1 MKRSLLGLAAVAAG
15 LVLSATACGS
25 ESGSGADNPQGLEKP
40 VLNVGVVPVPDS
52 APLAIAQRRGFFKD
66 EGLTVRTRPIK
77 ASPEATPMLLNGSLD
92 LALLN
97 YVSTFTAQDKGAV
110 DFRLVADSY
119 QGANGSFALLTG
131 KDSGVQGLAG
141 LKGRKIAVP
150 AVQSITDL
158 LLAVQLRSAGLDRT
172 KDVTVVPVPLPNM
185 GAALKQGTVDAV
197 AAVEPFVTD
206 IQSVQ
211 GGHLLSDLVT
221 GPTEDFPISGWGG
234 TSKFAEKH
242 PKTIAAFQRA
252 ITRATKV
259 AADRGAVTAVLP
271 TYTQITAATAGQ
283 ISLGAYPTAL
293 DAAKLQ
299 KVAGLMEQYG
309 YLQKAPDVRKLIV
322 APPK

>member
-25 ESGSGADNPQGLEKP
+25 SGSGADNPQGLEKP
-40 VLNVGVVPVPDS
+40 VLNIGVVPVPDS
-52 APLAIAQRRGFFKD
+52 APLAIAQQKGFFKD

-110 DFRLVADSY
+110 DFRLAADSY
-119 QGANGSFALLTG
+119 QGTNGSFAVLTAQ
-131 KDSGVQGLAG
+131 DSDVQGLAG

-150 AVQSITDL
+150 AVKSITDL
-158 LLAVQLRSAGLDRT
+158 LLAVQLKHAGLDPG
-172 KDVTVVPVPLPNM
+172 KDVTVVPIPLPNM
-185 GAALKQGTVDAV
+185 GAALKQGVVDAV

-206 IQSVQ
+206 IQANQ
-211 GGHLLSDLVT
+211 GGYLLADLVT
-221 GPTEDFPISGWGG
+221 GPTDEFPISGWGG
-234 TSKFAEKH
+234 TATFAQKH

-252 ITRATKV
+252 IARATKV
-259 AADRGAVTAVLP
+259 AANRAAVTQVIP
-271 TYTQITAATAGQ
+271 TYTQIPAGTAGK
-283 ISLGAYPTAL
+283 ISIGAFPTSL

-299 KVAGLMEQYG
+299 KVAALMEQYG
-309 YLQKAPDVRKLIV
+309 YLQKAPDVRKMIV
-322 APPK
+322 ASPK

>member
-1 MKRSLLGLAAVAAG
+1 MKRSLLGLAAAAAC
-15 LVLSATACGS
+15 LALSACGS
-25 ESGSGADNPQGLEKP
+25 ASGAGNPKGLEKP

-52 APLAIAQRRGFFKD
+52 APLAIAQQKGFFKD

-77 ASPEATPMLLNGSLD
+77 ASPEATPLLLNGSMD

-110 DFRLVADSY
+110 SFRLVADSY

-131 KDSGVQGLAG
+131 KDSDVRGLAG
-141 LKGRKIAVP
+141 LKGRKVAVP
-150 AVQSITDL
+150 ALKSITDL
-158 LLAVQLRSAGLDRT
+158 LLAVQLKSAGLDPA

-206 IQSVQ
+206 IQAAQ
-211 GGHLLSDLVT
+211 GGHLLADLVT
-221 GPTEDFPISGWGG
+221 GPTEEFPISGWGG
-234 TSKFAEKH
+234 TAKFAERN
-242 PKTIAAFQRA
+242 PKTVAAFQRA
-252 ITRATKV
+252 IAKALKV
-259 AADRGAVTAVLP
+259 AADRDEVTRVIP
-271 TYTQITAATAGQ
+271 TYTQIPAATAGK
-283 ISLGAYPTAL
+283 ISLGAYPPDL

-299 KVAGLMEQYG
+299 KVAALMKEYG
-309 YLQKAPDVRKLIV
+309 YLQNAPDVRKMIV

>member
-15 LVLSATACGS
+15 LALAASACGS
-25 ESGSGADNPQGLEKP
+25 GSTATNPKGLERP

-52 APLAIAQRRGFFKD
+52 APLAIAQQRGYFKD

-77 ASPEATPMLLNGSLD
+77 ASPDATPMLLNGSLD

-119 QGANGSFALLTG
+119 QGSNGSFAVLTG
-131 KDSGVQGLAG
+131 ADPDAQGLAG

-150 AVQSITDL
+150 AVKSVTDL
-158 LLAVQLRSAGLDRT
+158 LLAVQLRSAGLDRD

-206 IQSVQ
+206 IQAAH

-234 TSKFAEKH
+234 TAKFADKN
-242 PKTIAAFQRA
+242 PKTVAAFQRA
-252 ITRATKV
+252 IVRATRV
-259 AADRGAVTAVLP
+259 AADRGVVTKAIP
-271 TYTQITAATAGQ
+271 SYTQIPAGTAAK
-283 ISLGAYPTAL
+283 ISLGAYPTSL
-293 DAAKLQ
+293 NAAKLQ
-299 KVAGLMEQYG
+299 KVATLMAQYG
-309 YLQKAPDVRKLIV
+309 YLQKAPDVRKMI
-322 APPK
+322 ADPPK

>member
-1 MKRSLLGLAAVAAG
+1 MKRSLLGLAAVAAS
-15 LVLSATACGS
+15 LVLSAACGS
-25 ESGSGADNPQGLEKP
+25 GSGSGANNPKGLEKP

-52 APLAIAQRRGFFKD
+52 APLAIAQRRGYFKD
-66 EGLTVRTRPIK
+66 EGLTVKTRPIR
-77 ASPEATPMLLNGSLD
+77 ASPDATPMLLNGSMD

-97 YVSTFTAQDKGAV
+97 YVSTFTAEDKGAV

-119 QGANGSFALLTG
+119 QGSNGSFAVLSG
-131 KDSGVQGLAG
+131 PDSSVQGLAG

-150 AVQSITDL
+150 ARKSITDL
-158 LLAVQLRSAGLDRT
+158 LLAVQLKNAGLDPE

-206 IQSVQ
+206 IQAAQ
-211 GGHLLSDLVT
+211 GGHLLADLIT

-234 TSKFAEKH
+234 TAKFAAKN
-242 PKTIAAFQRA
+242 PKTVAAFQRA

-259 AADRGAVTAVLP
+259 AADRGAVTQVIP
-271 TYTQITAATAGQ
+271 TYTQIPAGTAGK
-283 ISLGAYPTAL
+283 ISLGAYPTSL
-293 DAAKLQ
+293 DAPKLQ
-299 KVAGLMEQYG
+299 KVAALMEQYG
-309 YLQKAPDVRKLIV
+309 YLQKAPDVKKMIV